1 MNQKVWESLRDM
13 FETDDGSLP
22 DVYILNLSGRSVS
35 KIWAYLRE
43 SSGTLVGDSS
53 FWNRAKAKSVAVDSV
68 PNAAKLV
75 VNGEAE
81 SFHVVL
87 HGISLNGALTPDLG
101 VFVFP
106 DAIYLDYRMGHEWGA
121 QGLDAFFALLHK
133 LKSFDKNALVTLPP
147 ESPVEEKR
155 RFAKAFSEY
164 GKTAA

>member
-1 MNQKVWESLRDM
+1 MNQKVWESLHDM

-22 DVYILNLSGRSVS
+22 DVYILNLSGLGVS
-35 KIWAYLRE
+35 KMWAYLRKL
-43 SSGTLVGDSS
+43 SPNLVGDAS
-53 FWNRAKAKSVAVDSV
+53 FWNRAKEKSVAVDSV
-68 PNAAKLV
+68 ANAAELV

-87 HGISLNGALTPDLG
+87 HGISLNGSLIPDLG

-121 QGLDAFFALLHK
+121 RELEAFFALLHQ

-147 ESPVEEKR
+147 EYAVEARR

-164 GKTAA
+164 GKTTA